1 MAMEDRPQSSLPQRI
16 RSYTLP
22 AFLIILLA
30 ISLLLSIT
38 FFQMQ
43 FAWYIVFIPVLTL
56 LLVLYALI
64 RLGYS
69 YNWTGFQSKTLWDWL
84 QIVGIIA
91 IPIVVAIASI
101 WLSGVQNHDMQITTD
116 QQQQTTLESYLDQM
130 SSLLLDKNLS
140 SPKSGD
146 EVQVLARARTLTA
159 LNHLD
164 PTRKGIILE
173 FLYESHLIDR
183 RKPIVNLR
191 NADLSNVALSTVDLS
206 NVDLSNANLS
216 KANLMGDNLTNANL
230 TNTNLEN
237 ANLQFAILIDAD
249 LLCSGQTTYNSN
261 PTPTPIIELLSWANL
276 VDANLQNSLLFDV
289 NARGAMLQYANL
301 HGATLDGADL
311 TNAQLNHADLSCTLR
326 IGPKVPRQQSTSA

>member
-69 YNWTGFQSKTLWDWL
+69 YTWTGFQSKTLWDWL

-101 WLSGVQNHDMQITTD
+101 WLSGVQIMICKSQQIN
-116 QQQQTTLESYLDQM
+116 
-130 SSLLLDKNLS
+130 SSR
-140 SPKSGD
+140 P
-146 EVQVLARARTLTA
+146 
-159 LNHLD
+159 H
-164 PTRKGIILE
+164 
-173 FLYESHLIDR
+173 
-183 RKPIVNLR
+183 
-191 NADLSNVALSTVDLS
+191 
-206 NVDLSNANLS
+206 
-216 KANLMGDNLTNANL
+216 
-230 TNTNLEN
+230 
-237 ANLQFAILIDAD
+237 
-249 LLCSGQTTYNSN
+249 
-261 PTPTPIIELLSWANL
+261 
-276 VDANLQNSLLFDV
+276 
-289 NARGAMLQYANL
+289 
-301 HGATLDGADL
+301 
-311 TNAQLNHADLSCTLR
+311 
-326 IGPKVPRQQSTSA
+326 